1 MPVIKFTRRTFFLG
15 LIFLLFCGFI
25 LLALLIPILQDLSEP
40 PLRIGDVA
48 PYDIHA
54 PSDLTYPSQILTA
67 RQQDTAAG
75 DIPLVYSRADTS
87 IARQQ
92 LEQLRNTLA
101 YIDSVRA
108 DSFATQEQKISD
120 LAALEFAQLSRD
132 TIIDILS
139 LSSSR
144 WLGVSQEA
152 TTVLDQV
159 MREPIR
165 ENQLIAIYQ
174 RIPSLISLSF
184 AEDQS
189 AIITALVQAFVVPNS
204 LYDGQAT
211 EAARQQARSSVLPI
225 THSFMTNEI
234 IIQGGKVITPTDYE
248 ALQQFGLSQPNN
260 RWQDIVSA
268 LGLTLITATI
278 FIMYYRRNQELFSGS
293 LGIRKLTLLITLFL
307 LFLVIA
313 RYLDP
318 RTCSNP
324 LCIPGDGVCIDH
336 LNVVFG

>member
-1 MPVIKFTRRTFFLG
+1 MPVIKFTRRAFFLG

-75 DIPLVYSRADTS
+75 DIPLVFSPADTS

-120 LAALEFAQLSRD
+120 LAALEYAQLSRD

-165 ENQLIAIYQ
+165 ENQLISVNQ
-174 RIPSLISLSF
+174 RIPTLISLSF

-204 LYDGQAT
+204 LYDGSGNRGCQAAGT
-211 EAARQQARSSVLPI
+211 QQRFTHHHARS
-225 THSFMTNEI
+225 
-234 IIQGGKVITPTDYE
+234 
-248 ALQQFGLSQPNN
+248 
-260 RWQDIVSA
+260 
-268 LGLTLITATI
+268 
-278 FIMYYRRNQELFSGS
+278 
-293 LGIRKLTLLITLFL
+293 
-307 LFLVIA
+307 
-313 RYLDP
+313 
-318 RTCSNP
+318 
-324 LCIPGDGVCIDH
+324 
-336 LNVVFG
+336 